1 MCIRDSLWESLAIA
15 KDRMREGFSACDVLK
30 IAGEELNFITG
41 IGDQNRAALFLMDHY
56 QIPLVFVTSGRE
68 GSAAYYPGG
77 ILRQETFLDVPTV
90 DTTGA
95 GDIFFGCMLDTILRL
110 GPEGFSPQ
118 EMQEALRFASA
129 AAAIVTTRPGAMRSV
144 PRREEVDAFLN
155 GHPL

>member
-1 MCIRDSLWESLAIA
+1 
-15 KDRMREGFSACDVLK
+15 
-30 IAGEELNFITG
+30 
-41 IGDQNRAALFLMDHY
+41 MDHY

-110 GPEGFSPQ
+110 GPEGLLPK
-118 EMQEALRFASA
+118 RWW
-129 AAAIVTTRPGAMRSV
+129 RPFGLPAQYRYSHHPARAMRLV
-144 PRREEVDAFLN
+144 PRREEVDAFSN